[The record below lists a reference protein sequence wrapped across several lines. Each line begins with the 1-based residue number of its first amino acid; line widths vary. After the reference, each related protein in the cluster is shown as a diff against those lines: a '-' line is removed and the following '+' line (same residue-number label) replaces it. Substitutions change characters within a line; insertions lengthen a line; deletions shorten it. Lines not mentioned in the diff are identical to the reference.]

1 LFALACVILPQ
12 SALGNEYP
20 DGITMTTE
28 NRWLLPEGIDELLPD
43 QAGLLESLRRDL
55 LDQCRTWGYRYVIPP
70 LVEFTDSLLVG
81 LGADLDLV
89 TSKFTD
95 QMSGRML
102 GVRADITP
110 QAARIDAHSLGEAG
124 ITRLCYAGSTLQAV
138 PQATGGGRSPIQLGA
153 ELFGSASIEADA
165 EVITLLLSLLESAG
179 IEAAITLDIGHI
191 GIYDALFSE
200 TTLASD
206 VERQVFDALQ
216 RKSAPDIARLAEGL
230 PPEVAT
236 KLQKL
241 AALHG
246 SPEVL
251 DRARAV
257 FAEED
262 VVQGALDEL
271 ESVLDRVREVF
282 PGVGLYVDLTELR
295 GFRYHTGLVFA
306 VYLEGRGSAVAKGG
320 RYDNIGAVFGR
331 DRPATG
337 FAIDLKALVENASRA
352 ESEAPP
358 IIAPRGED
366 PKLLA
371 AIRALRASGRTVA
384 IDLGEGV
391 EMGVV
396 QRLILNEG
404 EWVLEES
411 S

>member
-1 LFALACVILPQ
+1 
-12 SALGNEYP
+12 
-20 DGITMTTE
+20 MTTE

-124 ITRLCYAGSTLQAV
+124 ATRLCYAGSTLQAV

-179 IEAAITLDIGHI
+179 VEAAITLDIGHI
-191 GIYDALFSE
+191 GIYDALFSK
-200 TTLASD
+200 TILAPD

-216 RKSAPDIARLAEGL
+216 RKSAPDIARLAEDL

-236 KLQKL
+236 KLQQL

-337 FAIDLKALVENASRA
+337 FAIDLKALVENTTRA

-358 IIAPRGED
+358 IVAPRGED

-391 EMGVV
+391 EMGAT

>member
-1 LFALACVILPQ
+1 
-12 SALGNEYP
+12 
-20 DGITMTTE
+20 MTTE

-124 ITRLCYAGSTLQAV
+124 ATRLCYAGSTLQAV

-179 IEAAITLDIGHI
+179 VEAAITLDIGHI
-191 GIYDALFSE
+191 GIYDALFSK
-200 TTLASD
+200 TILAPD

-337 FAIDLKALVENASRA
+337 FAIDLKALVENTTRA

-358 IIAPRGED
+358 IVAPRGED

-371 AIRALRASGRTVA
+371 AIRAVRASGRTVA